1 MPSARK
7 SARSTSS
14 NPSSRTI
21 PIRSCCP
28 GTAGNE
34 YSLHEI
40 RVGLTTQ
47 APTRAPVAAEP
58 TSRAYFASTPVG

>member
-1 MPSARK
+1 M
-7 SARSTSS
+7 
-14 NPSSRTI
+14 
-21 PIRSCCP
+21 RSCCP

-40 RVGLTTQ
+40 RVALTTQ